1 MPTIQAGAGA
11 KLYIATAKG
20 AVLTTAGAYAA
31 LTYREC
37 EQTEAIGALGD
48 TTAEVNFTGLGDAR
62 VQKLK
67 GSSDAG
73 NLDVSMA
80 FNDALFT
87 ESPSTGQELLL
98 TASEDTTTDNFRFK
112 RTIGAVTEYFSGK
125 VGTWVVDVSGADNI
139 VMLTSQIRV
148 NSAIIR
154 A

>member
-1 MPTIQAGAGA
+1 MTIQAGAGA

-20 AVLTTAGAYAA
+20 AVLTTSGAYSA

-37 EQTEAIGALGD
+37 EQTESIGALGD
-48 TTAEVNFTGLGDAR
+48 TTAEVTFTGLGDSR

-73 NLDVSMA
+73 NLDVTMA
-80 FNDALFT
+80 FNADAFT
-87 ESPSTGQELLL
+87 DSPSTGQDLLL
-98 TASEDTTTDNFRFK
+98 IASEDTTTDNFRFK
-112 RTIGAVTEYFSGK
+112 RTIGTVTEYFSGK

>member
-1 MPTIQAGAGA
+1 VT
-11 KLYIATAKG
+11 
-20 AVLTTAGAYAA
+20 
-31 LTYREC
+31 
-37 EQTEAIGALGD
+37 
-48 TTAEVNFTGLGDAR
+48 FTGLGDSR

-73 NLDVSMA
+73 NLDVTMA
-80 FNDALFT
+80 FNAAAFT
-87 ESPSTGQELLL
+87 DSPSTGQDLLL
-98 TASEDTTTDNFRFK
+98 VASEDTTTDNFRFK
-112 RTIGAVTEYFSGK
+112 RTIGTVTEYFSGK